1 VNVSLLAE
9 FTHAV
14 SFCFANRNKTAG
26 VNSPPLIRFDEQSE
40 SRWLGLIEGG
50 KMKIVIVGPGAMGCL
65 FAAFLSKSQQEIWLL
80 DKNKERTEKINQ
92 TGIIIE
98 GISGNWQAKV
108 NVVRNTEAIKEENKI
123 SNGLKVTVDAKEI
136 GQADLLIIAVKS
148 YDTKEA
154 ISQVRALLTH
164 NTRVLTLQNGI
175 GNIEIISEV
184 VGNEKV
190 IGGAT
195 NQGATLLDAGHIRH
209 AGRGETVIGRID
221 GKIPVELRA
230 IRELFN
236 KAGLETRISRDIKGL
251 LWSKLIINVGINA
264 LTAITRLNNGRL
276 VEFEGTRRILREA
289 VTEAI
294 RIAKRKRIKLIYD
307 DPLAKVEAVCE
318 ATGPNVSSMLQDV
331 LRKKRT
337 EIDFINGVIVRQGQE
352 LGIPVPVNSLLVDL
366 VKTIEAS
373 YNLAV
378 EK

>member
-1 VNVSLLAE
+1 
-9 FTHAV
+9 
-14 SFCFANRNKTAG
+14 
-26 VNSPPLIRFDEQSE
+26 
-40 SRWLGLIEGG
+40 
-50 KMKIVIVGPGAMGCL
+50 MKIVIVGPGAMGCL
-65 FAAFLSKSQQEIWLL
+65 FAAFLSKSLTCSGRQVKEEIWLL
-80 DKNKERTEKINQ
+80 DKDKERATKINQ
-92 TGIIIE
+92 QGIIVE

-108 NVVRNTEAIKEENKI
+108 RATA
-123 SNGLKVTVDAKEI
+123 DAKEI
-136 GQADLLIIAVKS
+136 EKCDLIIISVKS

-154 ISQVRALLTH
+154 IMHTRVLVNDH
-164 NTRVLTLQNGI
+164 TRVLTLQNGI

-184 VGNEKV
+184 VGNDKV
-190 IGGAT
+190 IGGVT
-195 NQGATLLDAGHIRH
+195 NQGATLIEAGHIRH

-221 GKIPVELRA
+221 GKIPVEMRA
-230 IRELFN
+230 IREIFN

-264 LTAITRLNNGRL
+264 LTAITRLNNGKL
-276 VEFEGTRRILREA
+276 IEFEGTRKILREA
-289 VTEAI
+289 VTEAV

-318 ATGPNVSSMLQDV
+318 ATATNVSSMLQDV

-352 LGIPVPVNSLLVDL
+352 LGIPVPVNSILTDL

-378 EK
+378 DK